1 MSWNQDTALIGTRGA
16 IPLGHLG
23 GLYGTPMR
31 RIFLNLAIVDF
42 LALIACFAWGFVFDP
57 SDRQDSAYMVH
68 FHLGVWSTIA
78 NLGVH
83 CLIFI
88 YFLGTGRW
96 VKEVALAYELP
107 DIPYPRLT
115 RDLKRRTFPPA
126 LFAMLVP
133 IATAASGLGA
143 QMREWPGWI
152 HFALAIATLLINLW
166 AFGIEYRNV
175 RINGEVIDAVLRE
188 VERIRAEHGLPTN
201 AEALEQ
207 ESRSAK

>member
-1 MSWNQDTALIGTRGA
+1 SCSVPCYYNRWTAGEVQFSCPEGFVAACSLHKAGTIRRLSLAKLFRTGRTAGSSVRISIPDLSSCRWLADLIGTRGS
-16 IPLGHLG
+16 ILLGHLG
-23 GLYGTPMR
+23 GLYVTLMK
-31 RIFLNLAIVDF
+31 RIFLNLAILDF
-42 LALIACFAWGFVFDP
+42 LALLACFAWGFIFDP

-68 FHLGVWSTIA
+68 FHLALWSTIG

-107 DIPYPRLT
+107 DVPYPRLT

-143 QMREWPGWI
+143 QMREWPGW
-152 HFALAIATLLINLW
+152 
-166 AFGIEYRNV
+166 
-175 RINGEVIDAVLRE
+175 
-188 VERIRAEHGLPTN
+188 
-201 AEALEQ
+201 
-207 ESRSAK
+207 

>member
-1 MSWNQDTALIGTRGA
+1 MK
-16 IPLGHLG
+16 
-23 GLYGTPMR
+23 

-42 LALIACFAWGFVFDP
+42 LALVICFGLGIVFSSKGWRLDAGSIAPETSSAVTAA
-57 SDRQDSAYMVH
+57 SDTSYVAH
-68 FHLGVWSTIA
+68 FGLGLFSTIG

-96 VKEVALAYELP
+96 VKEVAIAYKLP
-107 DIPYPRLT
+107 DVPYPRLT

-133 IATAASGLGA
+133 IAAAVSGEGA
-143 QMREWPGWI
+143 RRDWPGWI
-152 HFALAIATLLINLW
+152 HTFLAIATLAVNLW
-166 AFGIEYRNV
+166 AYRIEYRNV
-175 RINGEVIDAVLRE
+175 SVNGEVIDEVLHE
-188 VERIRAEHGLPTN
+188 VDRIRAENGLPPN

-207 ESRSAK
+207 EAGAPGDKSF